1 MKVAMEIIK
10 WLLVVAIIA
19 SLISAFATWA
29 GLVDLPNRICTGLL
43 WFNNALLISICL
55 REAID

>member
-10 WLLVVAIIA
+10 WLLVVAIIV

-29 GLVDLPNRICTGLL
+29 GLVDLPNRICAGLPTHPVKPL
-43 WFNNALLISICL
+43 VLTMGM
-55 REAID
+55 